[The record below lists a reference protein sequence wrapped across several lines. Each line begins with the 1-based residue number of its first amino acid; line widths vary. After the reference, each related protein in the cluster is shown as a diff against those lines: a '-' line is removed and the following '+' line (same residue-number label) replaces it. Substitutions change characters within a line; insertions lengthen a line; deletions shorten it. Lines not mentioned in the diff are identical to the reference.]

1 MRCKNL
7 GGVMASVL
15 LAAGSLA
22 QADTFK
28 VWSPDVIAGHF
39 ALAQVFNRSDCRGA
53 NVPPRL
59 EWSGEPAG
67 TQGFVVTL
75 FDPDARSGQGW
86 WHWVVSGIPATVHSL
101 QAATGL
107 PPGAVETRN
116 DFGLPG
122 YGGPCPPQGSAHH
135 YRIEVFAIGADSPG
149 IKPDTPPARAGALAR
164 AASIGKA
171 SLVVLYAR

>member
-1 MRCKNL
+1 MRRKNL
-7 GGVMASVL
+7 GGMMAVVL
-15 LAAGSLA
+15 LAAGPLA

-28 VWSPDVIAGHF
+28 VWSPDVIDGHF
-39 ALAQVFNRSDCRGA
+39 SLAQVFNRSDCRGA

-67 TQGFVVTL
+67 TQSFVVTL
-75 FDPDARSGQGW
+75 FDPDARSGLGW
-86 WHWVVSGIPATVHSL
+86 WHWVVSGIPATVHRL

-122 YGGPCPPQGSAHH
+122 YGGPCPPHGAPHH
-135 YRIEVFAIGADSPG
+135 YTIDVYAIGADATG
-149 IKPDTPPARAGALAR
+149 INVDTPPATAASLAVHS
-164 AASIGKA
+164 SIGKA
-171 SLVVLYAR
+171 SQVVLYAR